1 MKTYT
6 KYLGALLVVIIAL
19 SSCRRD
25 EDYSSWDTGVLTP
38 IANTSLT
45 IKDLLKDSSV
55 RQNPDSSLQLVFEQE
70 LYTAD
75 VKDFFIVPDT
85 ELKTTLTLEKLELS
99 DKTINESITL
109 GDIYPASKLLNG
121 QSLAIPAQNI
131 TSIPATPIDGSELF
145 QTAVLKE
152 GYMDVSLH
160 NGFPVTIEEVEFN
173 LINKVTGNI
182 LVVSKMTNILPG
194 ESKSV
199 TTDLAGK
206 QVDAS
211 MEIKVISL
219 KTYATSNPVLINSN
233 DKVDIVINVRGLRPL
248 SATAVFPSQSV
259 YTRDENELYYFKGAE
274 VKKMRLKT
282 GKLRL
287 HIVSTIQENMTVNY
301 SIPHAVKNGASVHEV
316 MKVPPAP
323 PGGSSDVF
331 RDIPLDGYTI
341 DMRGKNPTVDDLVNS
356 FWNIRDVTL
365 DSSGKINSISLNDSI
380 YIYFG
385 LIDMTPEWAEGYFA
399 QQNLTTGKN
408 TLDFDFFNGS
418 GGSIDFDKIKLN
430 LDITNGIGADARI
443 NIKSISSL
451 NSRTGTSVPLN
462 ATPLSSPIS
471 IAPATDN
478 PFTISRINFDIDENN
493 SNIKAFIKNLPDKIE
508 YDMDVSTNPNGNVR
522 LWKDFIYDY
531 SKLVAKLQV
540 SMPLSFTAS
549 NLSLTDTLPF
559 EMFST
564 GNLTRVKEGTFNI
577 IVDNSFPLS
586 ANVQMYILDG
596 SGAITDSVMLQ
607 QHNLVLAGD
616 IDLNTGKVVTS
627 KRSVLKAYFSPQRM
641 LELKYARRILMKAT
655 FNTPVGNTTPVK
667 IYSNYKFDIKLTG
680 DFVYEQRF

>member
-6 KYLGALLVVIIAL
+6 KYFGALLAILIAL

-25 EDYSSWDTGVLTP
+25 EDYSSWDTGLLTP

-45 IKDLLKDSSV
+45 ISDMLKDSSV
-55 RQNPDSSLQLVFEQE
+55 RQNADSSLQLVFEQD

-85 ELKTTLTLEKLELS
+85 ELKTTLTLEKLELT

-109 GDIYPASKLLNG
+109 GDIYPAAKLLNG
-121 QSLAIPAQNI
+121 QSLAIPAQSI

-145 QTAVLKE
+145 QTAILKE

-173 LINKVTGNI
+173 LLNKVTGKI

-194 ESKSV
+194 ESKTV

-219 KTYATSNPVLINSN
+219 KTYATSGPVVINSN

-248 SATAVFPSQSV
+248 SATAIFPSQSV
-259 YTRDENELYYFKGAE
+259 YTRDENEIYYFKGAE
-274 VKKMRLKT
+274 VKKMRLKS

-301 SIPHAVKNGASVHEV
+301 SIPHAVKNGVSVHEV

-323 PGGSSDVF
+323 PGGSSDIF

-341 DMRGKNPTVDDLVNS
+341 DMRGKNPVVDDLVNS

-380 YIYFG
+380 YVYFG
-385 LIDMTPEWAEGYFA
+385 LIDMVPEWAEGYFA

-408 TLDFDFFNGS
+408 TLDFDLFKGS
-418 GGSIDFDKIKLN
+418 SGTIDFDKIKLT
-430 LDITNGIGADARI
+430 LDITNGIGADALI
-443 NIKSISSL
+443 NIKSISAL
-451 NSRTGTSVPLN
+451 NTRIGSSVPLN
-462 ATPLSSPIS
+462 ATPLNSPIT
-471 IAPATDN
+471 INPATDN
-478 PFTISRINFDIDENN
+478 PFSESKLTYNIDENN

-508 YDMDVSTNPNGNVR
+508 YDMDVTTNPNGNVR

-540 SMPLSFTAS
+540 SMPLSFTAN
-549 NLSLTDTLPF
+549 NLSLTDTLAF
-559 EMFST
+559 DMFST
-564 GNLTRVKEGTFNI
+564 GNLSRVKEGTFNI

-586 ANVQMYILDG
+586 ANVQMYVIDG
-596 SGAITDSVMLQ
+596 KGAVTDSIMLQ
-607 QHNLVLAGD
+607 QHSLVLAGD
-616 IDLNTGKVVTS
+616 IDPGTGKVISS
-627 KRSVLKAYFSPQRM
+627 KRSVLKAYFSRERM
-641 LELKYARRILMKAT
+641 NDLKYARRLLIKAT
-655 FNTPVGNTTPVK
+655 FNTPVGNSTPVK
-667 IYSNYKFDIKLTG
+667 IFSSYKFDIKLTG